1 VRGREN
7 IITMNYDIVTRHP
20 QNPLLTAAQL
30 GHLPGGCN
38 SVFNSAVFRY
48 GDGYKAILRVEQ
60 RSGLQSLRLADSAD
74 GLHFTVH
81 PEFLLTPETE
91 EQKLYEEAIYDPRV
105 TFLEGKYYICYA
117 AESRFGCQVGLAATT
132 DFKTFE
138 RFGCI
143 AETENRNLVLFP
155 EKINGKYYRLD
166 RPFQDN
172 SGNIWLCESPD
183 LIHWGRPRCIL
194 ESRKFHWDRGK
205 IGAGAPPIRTDEG
218 WLVIYH
224 GTTPLCNGMIYR
236 IGVALLDLE
245 CPWIVRARAKAY
257 LMSPDTPYERVG
269 DCPNVCF
276 INAAIPDFDRDEMRL
291 YYAGADQVL
300 CLATCRISEL
310 IEFAKNA

>member
-1 VRGREN
+1 MR
-7 IITMNYDIVTRHP
+7 YDIIERHP

-30 GHLPGGCN
+30 GDLPGGCN

-105 TFLEGKYYICYA
+105 TFLEGKYYVCYA

-132 DFKTFE
+132 DFKKFE

-155 EKINGKYYRLD
+155 EKINGMFYRLD
-166 RPFQDN
+166 RPFQNN

-183 LIHWGRPRCIL
+183 LIHWGRPRCVL
-194 ESRKFHWDRGK
+194 ESRKFGTAARSAPARRRSARK
-205 IGAGAPPIRTDEG
+205 KAG
-218 WLVIYH
+218 W
-224 GTTPLCNGMIYR
+224 
-236 IGVALLDLE
+236 
-245 CPWIVRARAKAY
+245 
-257 LMSPDTPYERVG
+257 
-269 DCPNVCF
+269 
-276 INAAIPDFDRDEMRL
+276 
-291 YYAGADQVL
+291 
-300 CLATCRISEL
+300 
-310 IEFAKNA
+310 